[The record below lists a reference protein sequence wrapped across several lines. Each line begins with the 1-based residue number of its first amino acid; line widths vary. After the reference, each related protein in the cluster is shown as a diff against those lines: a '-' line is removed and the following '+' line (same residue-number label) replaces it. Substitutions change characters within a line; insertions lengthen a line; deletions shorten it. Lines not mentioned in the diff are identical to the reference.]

1 MKPQETGEV
10 ALPPKQY
17 DSDSGVRGDTEQSNV
32 PRSSLPEGHLM
43 NLKQE
48 GKRRNQKRIKPNRAR
63 TSFLQ

>member
-32 PRSSLPEGHLM
+32 PPFQLA
-43 NLKQE
+43 
-48 GKRRNQKRIKPNRAR
+48 RRAPHELETRGQKKKSKEN
-63 TSFLQ
+63 